1 MYFFIF
7 NSEGDVFEYFG
18 VYYKDIMYYLSTDPA
33 VNVVKHILENGNENR
48 VVRNSRIPNEHQI
61 ATRTYKL
68 QGHSLKYLHS
78 TFNIDTKSYHA
89 SISIRT
95 RISVPPIPNN

>member
-7 NSEGDVFEYFG
+7 NSEGDIFEYFG

-68 QGHSLKYLHS
+68 QGHSLKYLHL
-78 TFNIDTKSYHA
+78 A
-89 SISIRT
+89 L
-95 RISVPPIPNN
+95 IPNLIMYSF

>member
-1 MYFFIF
+1 MI
-7 NSEGDVFEYFG
+7 FEYFG

-33 VNVVKHILENGNENR
+33 VNVVKHFLENGNENR

-68 QGHSLKYLHS
+68 QGHSLKYLYL
-78 TFNIDTKSYHA
+78 TLNIDTKLYHA
-89 SISIRT
+89 SISIGT
-95 RISVPPIPNN
+95 RFSVPPIHNNW